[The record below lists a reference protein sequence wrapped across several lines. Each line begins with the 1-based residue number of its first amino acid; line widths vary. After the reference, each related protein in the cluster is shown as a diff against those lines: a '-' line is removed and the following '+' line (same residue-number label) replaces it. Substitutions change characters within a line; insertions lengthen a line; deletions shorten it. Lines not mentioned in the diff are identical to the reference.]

1 MVAQLYFALHGVI
14 IGMTELFTIITND
27 FILSFFIDKAT
38 LRIQSFTLNR
48 LCGYYIK
55 FEKLVV

>member
-14 IGMTELFTIITND
+14 IDVTAFFTIIAND
-27 FILSFFIDKAT
+27 FILFFLLSK
-38 LRIQSFTLNR
+38 LKNLQSFTLNR

>member
-1 MVAQLYFALHGVI
+1 MSIWHLLPMQI
-14 IGMTELFTIITND
+14 IV
-27 FILSFFIDKAT
+27 KAT
-38 LRIQSFTLNR
+38 LGIQSFTLNR

>member
-1 MVAQLYFALHGVI
+1 MVAQLYFALHGVV
-14 IGMTELFTIITND
+14 IGVTALQLLQM
-27 FILSFFIDKAT
+27 ILYSFFIVKAT

>member
-1 MVAQLYFALHGVI
+1 MA
-14 IGMTELFTIITND
+14 LFTIITND
-27 FILSFFIDKAT
+27 FILVHQCQFDILLPMEIIVKAR

-48 LCGYYIK
+48 MCDYYIK